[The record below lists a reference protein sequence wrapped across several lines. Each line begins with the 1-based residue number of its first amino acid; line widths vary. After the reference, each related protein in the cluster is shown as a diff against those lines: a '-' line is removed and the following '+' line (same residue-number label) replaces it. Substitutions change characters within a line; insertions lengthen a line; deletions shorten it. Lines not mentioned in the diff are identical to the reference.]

1 MVDTNRK
8 IYIIN
13 GLKTIIDN
21 DGRLWLNEYNIEER
35 LDHRNLQMTMA
46 NIFHTIENIDIN

>member
-1 MVDTNRK
+1 MVHINRK

-46 NIFHTIENIDIN
+46 KHLSYHRKHRY